1 MLHSIRMKMH
11 KKVWKRIVNILVVDM
26 LNYFSD
32 QIQMVCL
39 TIDGVM
45 LVVVAAVA
53 TVVAEAAA
61 MVADAVMG
69 DVVMA
74 DMVADDIKIANRRK

>member
-1 MLHSIRMKMH
+1 MKMH

-26 LNYFSD
+26 LNYSSD
-32 QIQMVCL
+32 QIQMVCP

-74 DMVADDIKIANRRK
+74 DMVVDDIKIANRRK